1 MIARKKKKLIIIS
14 SIVVVLLITIGILI
28 YLYLTTDLFKSNDFL
43 FAKYIGQDIDIV
55 NNMFNRDYMKEANEI
70 IQNNKYTS
78 SIEAKINYEQNE
90 ETQYAINNLKLINMD
105 ASDLD
110 KVFKKEIDTIYIT
123 FPEPWP
129 KAHDEKRRLTHV
141 NYLKLYDRVF
151 RKNKHII
158 LKTDNKGYF
167 SYSLMSLSQYWYTFD
182 RVSLDLHHEEKPIV
196 NVLTNYEKQYQ
207 KEGRPIYY
215 LDATF
220 EN

>member
-1 MIARKKKKLIIIS
+1 MEY
-14 SIVVVLLITIGILI
+14 IVVRDADKIVNRSPYVVNNPTSYLGKWSSVFGNNNPIRIEIGMGRGDFIVEMAKKYPNVNFIGIEINASQMVSAIRIL
-28 YLYLTTDLFKSNDFL
+28 DK
-43 FAKYIGQDIDIV
+43 AKL
-55 NNMFNRDYMKEANEI
+55 
-70 IQNNKYTS
+70 
-78 SIEAKINYEQNE
+78 
-90 ETQYAINNLKLINMD
+90 NNLKLINMD
-105 ASDLD
+105 AGNLD
-110 KVFKKEIDTIYIT
+110 KVFKKEIDTIYLT

-151 RKNKHII
+151 KKNKHII

-167 SYSLMSLSQYWYTFD
+167 AYSLMCLSQYWYTFD
-182 RVSLDLHHEEKPIV
+182 RVSLDLHHEEKPIP

>member
-1 MIARKKKKLIIIS
+1 MGVRGAALATVIAQGISAVLCFIYMAKKYPN
-14 SIVVVLLITIGILI
+14 VNFIGIEINSSQMVSAIRIL
-28 YLYLTTDLFKSNDFL
+28 DK
-43 FAKYIGQDIDIV
+43 AKL
-55 NNMFNRDYMKEANEI
+55 
-70 IQNNKYTS
+70 
-78 SIEAKINYEQNE
+78 
-90 ETQYAINNLKLINMD
+90 NNLKLINMD
-105 ASDLD
+105 AGDLD
-110 KVFKKEIDTIYIT
+110 KVFKKEIDTIYLT

-151 RKNKHII
+151 RKTKHII

-167 SYSLMSLSQYWYTFD
+167 AYSLMSLSQYWYTFN
-182 RVSLDLHHEEKPIV
+182 RVSLDLHHEEKPIP